1 MSATAQTVTAT
12 PNKPSPTKP
21 SLELINDVQQ
31 FLYREARLQD
41 AQAYR
46 DWLTMLTDDIHYW
59 MPARE
64 QRYRA
69 NPMEPSPLHAAYYND
84 NYADL
89 EIRVSRTETG
99 TCWSEDP
106 ATRSAHVITNIEV
119 ELTDHPNEY
128 RVYSLI
134 AVYRNMNEDE
144 EHTLY
149 GHREDILR
157 NVDGQLKLA
166 KRKIIIDQNIF
177 LSKSL
182 NVYL

>member
-1 MSATAQTVTAT
+1 MGATAQSIT
-12 PNKPSPTKP
+12 PKSIPAKPG
-21 SLELINDVQQ
+21 LELINDVQQ

-46 DWLTMLTDDIHYW
+46 DWLTMLTKDIHYW
-59 MPARE
+59 LPARE
-64 QRYRA
+64 QRYRD
-69 NPMEPSPLHAAYYND
+69 NPLEPDITHAAHYND
-84 NYADL
+84 SYANL
-89 EIRVSRTETG
+89 ETRVRRTETG

-106 ATRSAHVITNIEV
+106 ATRSAHVVTNIEV
-119 ELTDHPNEY
+119 ELTDVADEY
-128 RVYSLI
+128 LVYSLI

-157 NVDGQLKLA
+157 NVDGELKLA

>member
-1 MSATAQTVTAT
+1 MGATAQKITKK
-12 PNKPSPTKP
+12 PNPAKP

-59 MPARE
+59 MPTRE
-64 QRYRA
+64 QRYRS
-69 NPMEPSPLHAAYYND
+69 NPMEPDITHAAHYND

-89 EIRVSRTETG
+89 ETRIRRTETG

-106 ATRSAHVITNIEV
+106 ATRSAHVVTNIEV
-119 ELTDHPNEY
+119 ELTDSPNEY

-157 NVDGQLKLA
+157 NVNGELKLA
-166 KRKIIIDQNIF
+166 RRKIIIDQNIF